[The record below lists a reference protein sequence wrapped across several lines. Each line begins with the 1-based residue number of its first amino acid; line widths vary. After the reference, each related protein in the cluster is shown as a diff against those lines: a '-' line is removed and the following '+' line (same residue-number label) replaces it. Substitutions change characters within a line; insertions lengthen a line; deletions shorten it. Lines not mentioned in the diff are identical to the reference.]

1 MRGQV
6 RGVDEA
12 SRLEYRSGMRLLD
25 TVLLSALQG
34 LTEVLP
40 VSRSGHG
47 EVARLWLATD
57 ESALALEGVLQL
69 STAAAAAVIARKRLA
84 AALSQGVRGI
94 ARPILFRTAPAAQ
107 DAAALVLAIG
117 VSLLVGAFV
126 RPYGEAFRGAPIAVG
141 LGLVTTGC
149 AIASVMFAPKPR
161 AEALSIPA
169 AAAVGAVHGLSVF
182 PGASAVGAALA
193 LLLWLG
199 VKPARAVDLA
209 LLVSIPS
216 LVVAF
221 ARSLAEVPAA
231 SGSAGLDLGT
241 VAMGCVVAFLSA
253 TLAGGALR
261 ALLARRRLPALSL
274 WLIPL
279 GLAMCAYARAL
290 GSAGA

>member
-1 MRGQV
+1 
-6 RGVDEA
+6 
-12 SRLEYRSGMRLLD
+12 MRLLD

-40 VSRSGHG
+40 VSRSGH
-47 EVARLWLATD
+47 EAVARLWLTVD
-57 ESALALEGVLQL
+57 ESALTLEGMLQL
-69 STAAAAAVIARKRLA
+69 STAAAAGVIARKRLA

-94 ARPILFRTAPAAQ
+94 ARPALFRTAAAAQ
-107 DAAALVLAIG
+107 DAAALVLAIA
-117 VSLLVGAFV
+117 VSLLVGALV
-126 RPYGEAFRGAPIAVG
+126 RPYGEVFRGAPIAVG
-141 LGLVTTGC
+141 IGLLTTGC
-149 AIASVMFAPKPR
+149 ALASVMFAPKPR
-161 AEALSIPA
+161 SEALSMPA
-169 AAAVGAVHGLSVF
+169 AAAVGAVHGLAVF

-199 VKPARAVDLA
+199 IKPARAVDLA
-209 LLVSIPS
+209 LILSIPS

-221 ARSLAEVPAA
+221 ARSLASVPAPSA
-231 SGSAGLDLGT
+231 DAGLDLGT

-290 GSAGA
+290 ESAGA

>member
-1 MRGQV
+1 
-6 RGVDEA
+6 
-12 SRLEYRSGMRLLD
+12 MRLLD

-47 EVARLWLATD
+47 AVARLWLTAD
-57 ESALALEGVLQL
+57 ESALTLEGVLQL
-69 STAAAAAVIARKRLA
+69 STAVAAGVIARKRLA

-94 ARPILFRTAPAAQ
+94 ARPALFRTAAAAQ
-107 DAAALVLAIG
+107 DAAALVLAIA
-117 VSLLVGAFV
+117 VSLLVGALL
-126 RPYGEAFRGAPIAVG
+126 RPYGEVFRGAPIAVG
-141 LGLVTTGC
+141 IGLLTTGC
-149 AIASVMFAPKPR
+149 ALASVMFAPKPR
-161 AEALSIPA
+161 SEALSMPA
-169 AAAVGAVHGLSVF
+169 AAVVGAVHGLAVF

-199 VKPARAVDLA
+199 IKPTRAVDLA
-209 LLVSIPS
+209 LILSVPS

-221 ARSLAEVPAA
+221 ARSLASVPAP
-231 SGSAGLDLGT
+231 SADVGLDLGT

-290 GSAGA
+290 ESAGA

>member
-1 MRGQV
+1 
-6 RGVDEA
+6 
-12 SRLEYRSGMRLLD
+12 MRLLD

-47 EVARLWLATD
+47 AVARLWLTAD
-57 ESALALEGVLQL
+57 ESALTLEGLLQL
-69 STAAAAAVIARKRLA
+69 STAAAAGVIARKRLA

-94 ARPILFRTAPAAQ
+94 ARPALFRTAAAAQ
-107 DAAALVLAIG
+107 DAAALVLAIA
-117 VSLLVGAFV
+117 VSLLVGALV
-126 RPYGEAFRGAPIAVG
+126 LPYGEVFRGAPIAVG
-141 LGLVTTGC
+141 IGLLTTGC
-149 AIASVMFAPKPR
+149 ALASVMFAPKPR
-161 AEALSIPA
+161 SEALSMPA
-169 AAAVGAVHGLSVF
+169 AAAVGAVHGLAVF

-193 LLLWLG
+193 LLLWFG
-199 VKPARAVDLA
+199 IKPARAVDLA
-209 LLVSIPS
+209 LILSVPS

-221 ARSLAEVPAA
+221 ARSLASVPAPSA
-231 SGSAGLDLGT
+231 DAGLDLGT

-253 TLAGGALR
+253 TLAGSALR

-290 GSAGA
+290 ESAGA